1 MQTCHPPEVAALT
14 ATLRSTLPAM
24 PDGVP
29 RALVQLALAVLADTE
44 ARTGR
49 TAPPEAN
56 ALPIKLKPLSTAD
69 LAATLGRE
77 QSTIRRRLCDTGSY
91 FGLTPTK
98 LPSGRLLWPADAL
111 QQLTAAGSAK

>member
-1 MQTCHPPEVAALT
+1 MQTCHPPEVAALA

-44 ARTGR
+44 ARTSR
-49 TAPPEAN
+49 VATPETY
-56 ALPIKLKPLSTAD
+56 ALHAKPKPLTTAE
-69 LAATLGRE
+69 LAAALSRE

-98 LPSGRLLWPADAL
+98 LPSGRLLWPADSL
-111 QQLTAAGSAK
+111 EQLTAAGSAK